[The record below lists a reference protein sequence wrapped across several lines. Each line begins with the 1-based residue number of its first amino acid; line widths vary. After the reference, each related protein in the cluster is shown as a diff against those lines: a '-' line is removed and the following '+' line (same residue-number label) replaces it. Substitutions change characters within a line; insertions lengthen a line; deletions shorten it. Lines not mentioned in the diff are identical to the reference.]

1 VDITRF
7 EIILIMGLM
16 AYGARALPQLYLVGQ
31 KFPEAWDRL
40 LRYLSYGLI
49 CGIISTTLFI
59 TGGRFES
66 QAAPHRG
73 VALMAVILIAYR
85 TKSAVTGMVVG
96 TGIVLLFSWLR

>member
-16 AYGARALPQLYLVGQ
+16 AYGARALPQLYLIGKQ
-31 KFPEAWDRL
+31 FPRDWDRL

-49 CGIISTTLFI
+49 CSIISTTLFI

-66 QAAPHRG
+66 HAAPPRG
-73 VALMAVILIAYR
+73 MALMVAIFIAYR
-85 TKSAVTGMVVG
+85 TKSAVTGMIVG
-96 TGIVLLFSWLR
+96 TGLILLISWLR

>member
-1 VDITRF
+1 MDIRRF

-66 QAAPHRG
+66 QAAPHR
-73 VALMAVILIAYR
+73 AAALIATIFIAHW
-85 TKSAVTGMVVG
+85 TKSAVTAMVVG
-96 TGIVLLFSWLR
+96 TAIGLLFSWLR